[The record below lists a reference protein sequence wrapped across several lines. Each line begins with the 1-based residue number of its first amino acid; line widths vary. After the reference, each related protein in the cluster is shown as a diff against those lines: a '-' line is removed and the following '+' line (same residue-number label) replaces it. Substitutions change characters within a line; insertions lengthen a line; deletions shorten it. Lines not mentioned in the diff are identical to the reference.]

1 MNDERN
7 ASWWDEQ
14 SAFMYLLKQQTQKKG
29 KPYSSHLREK
39 TEEPEY
45 EQSRANMITKPSKLC
60 LTQRCEEK
68 KNKKYKVKMLIRV
81 IPDSSSEDDTTYFLL
96 KPFSDP

>member
-1 MNDERN
+1 MMNEMPVGGM
-7 ASWWDEQ
+7 SSQ
-14 SAFMYLLKQQTQKKG
+14 LLCIYSNNKLKKKG

-81 IPDSSSEDDTTYFLL
+81 IPESSSEDDTTYFLL

>member
-14 SAFMYLLKQQTQKKG
+14 SAFLYLLKQQTQKKG

-60 LTQRCEEK
+60 L
-68 KNKKYKVKMLIRV
+68 NSMI
-81 IPDSSSEDDTTYFLL
+81 
-96 KPFSDP
+96 